1 METASLV
8 PVVSLAAV
16 VSAGVTIFERSLQP
30 RRLALFRHLKPFTT
44 LLILIVAML
53 PGTFL
58 REPYAATICL
68 GLVLSIAGDLLL
80 TLPGRFLHGLGCFLL
95 ALLCYIA
102 AFLGGLESRG
112 FLWAL
117 IGLGVIAEA
126 VRRSVWPGLRGL
138 MKAAVTAY
146 MAVMVFM
153 VALAIGRAAA
163 SPATGTVA
171 AAAGACL
178 LLVSDSLL
186 AIDRFRRP
194 FHLVHLA
201 VLGTYYVAQLLI
213 ALSVGM
219 RS

>member
-1 METASLV
+1 MEAASLV

-16 VSAGVTIFERSLQP
+16 VSAGLTIVERSLQP
-30 RRLALFRHLKPFTT
+30 WRLTLFRHLKPFTT
-44 LLILIVAML
+44 LLILVVAML

-68 GLVLSIAGDLLL
+68 GLVLSIGGDLLL
-80 TLPGRFLHGLGCFLL
+80 TLPGRFVHGLGCFLL
-95 ALLCYIA
+95 ALFCYSA

-112 FLWAL
+112 FPWAL

-126 VRRSVWPGLRGL
+126 VRRSVWPGLRGF

-163 SPATGTVA
+163 LPSAGTVI
-171 AAAGACL
+171 AGTGAFL
-178 LLVSDSLL
+178 LLISDSLL

-201 VLGTYYVAQLLI
+201 VLGTYYVGQLLI
-213 ALSVGM
+213 ALSVAL
-219 RS
+219 